1 MNGLIKASLK
11 NPYAVTVMALTI
23 AVIGC
28 LSLMSIPVDIL
39 PVFNSPAVL
48 TLTFYGGMP
57 ADGVANDITNR
68 MERWVGQASGTKLQ
82 ESRSIVG
89 ASIVRNY
96 FQNNVDPNGALTQV
110 NSLALGS
117 IPNLPPGT
125 LPPVVLPF
133 DPTATTPAC
142 LLAVDSADPA
152 NNESVLYDV
161 GRYEVRNM
169 VMAIPG
175 ANAPVVYGGKVR
187 AVMLYLDRER
197 MQARGLSP
205 LDVMKSMD
213 DYNVFLPTGDIKLGE
228 TDYAIDSNSMFLDIK
243 HMGDIPLTT
252 QQGNAAFVRDV
263 ATPEDSNF
271 IQTDIVRVNGR
282 REVYIPV
289 FRQLGSSTL
298 KVVDSLKAS
307 VKDMSERL
315 SKPHIDL
322 KVVMDQSVFVRQS
335 IKSLIQEGVT
345 GGFFCVLVILLFLG
359 QWKMTAIAG
368 MTLPLSVLVS
378 ITCLYLTGNTI
389 NVMTLAGLTLAI
401 GPMVDSAVICLENT
415 ERHLAMGYS
424 PEDSAYLGASQVAL
438 PELVSTIC
446 TLLVLWPLA
455 LTSELGMFLFK
466 PMALGVT
473 FCMIAAY
480 VLSRTLVPACSAAWL
495 RSHGSG
501 GRSAGEGHENGHE
514 ETFKIEEEA
523 RASRRGFFGRA
534 WGRWERGVDAFFTG
548 YVSIL
553 DRLLRHR
560 VAVVVTAV
568 ALLAGTLVAVF
579 PVLRRDFYPEVDSG
593 AFEMTV
599 RAPSG
604 TRIERTEAR
613 LAEVEAFL
621 KRTIAPKD
629 LQLYITEIGVNA
641 DWSAAFTPNAGPM
654 DAIVRVQLT
663 AERSRSSQ
671 QYVEIVRTGLAKD
684 PRFADLEFAF
694 DAGGMIHAAMNE
706 GKSTPIS
713 IRVTGKHTAIAHQVA
728 SEIRQRVAQIDG
740 VVDARVIQ
748 RLNYP
753 EYRINVD
760 RKKAAELGLTQ
771 TDVMRNVV
779 SAMNSSIQFNKNNF
793 WIDPLNKNQ
802 YYVGVQYRE
811 KDMKS
816 VETMLNVPVTGPK
829 QPAPVPLRNVVSLE
843 KTNVP
848 TEVTHYNIQPTIEV
862 TMGVQGRDL
871 GHVADDVTRALSEFG
886 QPAGA
891 STWIPYDPSS
901 STKELLP
908 GSKIVISGEYRKMME
923 TFTELGAGLVL
934 AAVLIYFLMVA
945 LDKSWVVPLTVM
957 LTVPFALIGIL
968 LILLLTRTAINV
980 QSVLGMIFIVGIKV
994 SNTVLMTDYA
1004 QDLRREER
1012 LSPTAAIR
1020 KAASIRVRPVTM
1032 TALAAFFAM
1041 VPGALALERGS
1052 EANAPLA
1059 RVILGGLLAGEP
1071 ATLFILPMLYS
1082 LMVKDR
1088 TQVQP
1093 IVRAG
1098 DEGPPPAHA

>member
-23 AVIGC
+23 AVIGV
-28 LSLMSIPVDIL
+28 LSAMSIPVDIL
-39 PVFNSPAVL
+39 PVFNSPAVQ

-68 MERWVGQASGTKLQ
+68 MERWVGQASGTKRQ

-96 FQNNVDPNGALTQV
+96 FFDNVDPNGALTQV
-110 NSLALGS
+110 NSLALAS

-142 LLAVDSADPA
+142 LLAVDSPDPS

-175 ANAPVVYGGKVR
+175 ANAPVVYGGKIR
-187 AVMLYLDRER
+187 AVMLYLNRQR
-197 MQARGLSP
+197 LQARGLSP
-205 LDVMKSMD
+205 LDVMKVMD
-213 DYNVFLPTGDIKLGE
+213 DYNVFLPTGDIKLGD
-228 TDYAIDSNSMFLDIK
+228 TDYAIDSNSMFRDIN
-243 HMGDIPLTT
+243 HMGDIPLSTER
-252 QQGNAAFVRDV
+252 GNAAYVRDV

-271 IQTDIVRVNGR
+271 IQTDIVRINGR

-289 FRQLGSSTL
+289 FRQLGASTL
-298 KVVDSLKAS
+298 SVVDTLKGA
-307 VKDMSERL
+307 VKKMAQRV
-315 SKPHIDL
+315 SKPNIDL

-335 IKSLIQEGVT
+335 IKSLVQEGVT

-359 QWKMTAIAG
+359 EWKMTAIAG
-368 MTLPLSVLVS
+368 LTLPLSALVC
-378 ITCLYLTGNTI
+378 IACLHGTGNTI
-389 NVMTLAGLTLAI
+389 NVMTLAGMTLAI

-415 ERHLAMGYS
+415 ERHLTMGYS
-424 PEDSAYLGASQVAL
+424 AEESAYLGASQVAL

-466 PMALGVT
+466 PMALAVT
-473 FCMIAAY
+473 ICMIAAY

-495 RSHGSG
+495 KGHGTHQPGDHHAENHNG
-501 GRSAGEGHENGHE
+501 GGAGGA
-514 ETFKIEEEA
+514 ETFKIEEEKK
-523 RASRRGFFGRA
+523 ASPRGPLGRA
-534 WGRWERGVDAFFTG
+534 WAKWQSGVDAFFNG
-548 YVSIL
+548 YVGIL

-560 VAVVVTAV
+560 VLVVLTALVLLGTSVVVIY
-568 ALLAGTLVAVF
+568 
-579 PVLRRDFYPEVDSG
+579 PILRRDFYPDVDSG

-604 TRIERTEAR
+604 TRIEITEAR
-613 LAEVEAFL
+613 LVEVEEFI

-629 LQLYITEIGVNA
+629 LQLFITEIGVTA

-654 DAIVRVQLT
+654 DAIVRVQLN

-671 QYVEIVRTGLAKD
+671 QYVEILRNGLAKE
-684 PRFADLEFAF
+684 PKFSDLEFAF
-694 DAGGMIHAAMNE
+694 DAGGMIHSAMNE

-713 IRVTGKHTAIAHQVA
+713 VRVSAKQQELAHQIA
-728 SEIRQRVAQIDG
+728 SAIRQRVAGIDG

-760 RKKAAELGLTQ
+760 RKKSAEMGLTQ
-771 TDVMRNVV
+771 EDVMRNVV
-779 SAMNSSIQFNKNNF
+779 AAINSSIQFNKNNF
-793 WIDPLNKNQ
+793 WIDPKNKNQ

-816 VETMLNVPVTGPK
+816 VETLLNVPVTGPK
-829 QPAPVPLRNVVSLE
+829 QPNPVPLRNIISLE

-848 TEVTHYNIQPTIEV
+848 TEVTHFNIQPTIEL
-862 TMGVQGRDL
+862 TMSVQGRDL
-871 GHVADDVTRALSEFG
+871 GHVADDVTRSLDEFG
-886 QPAGA
+886 EPAGS
-891 STWIPYDPSS
+891 STWLPYDPLSS
-901 STKELLP
+901 KKKTLE
-908 GSKIVISGEYRKMME
+908 GAEIVVSGEYRKMQE
-923 TFTELGAGLVL
+923 TFTELGAGLAL

-968 LILLLTRTAINV
+968 GILLLTRTAINV

-1004 QDLRREER
+1004 QELRRD
-1012 LSPTAAIR
+1012 R
-1020 KAASIRVRPVTM
+1020 KSVV
-1032 TALAAFFAM
+1032 
-1041 VPGALALERGS
+1041 
-1052 EANAPLA
+1052 
-1059 RVILGGLLAGEP
+1059 
-1071 ATLFILPMLYS
+1071 
-1082 LMVKDR
+1082 
-1088 TQVQP
+1088 
-1093 IVRAG
+1093 
-1098 DEGPPPAHA
+1098 